1 MNPRIAAALL
11 ALCVTA
17 SAGESAAPAP
27 ILTESLQWAGPP
39 GNPAVEGAWVLG
51 AEDSPGLYALRVR
64 MQSGG
69 RIPPHV
75 HPDTRYTTVLS
86 GTLYVGFGWAEDDAG
101 LVAVPAG
108 AVYVAPA
115 DQPHYLWARDGE
127 VVYQEGGVGPTGMT
141 FAPPP
146 PAPAPATAPAP
157 TAEPEVNPEH
167 KPQERS
173 WRTP

>member
-1 MNPRIAAALL
+1 MNSRIAAAVLL
-11 ALCVTA
+11 ALGATA
-17 SAGESAAPAP
+17 SAGEPPAP
-27 ILTESLQWAGPP
+27 ILPGSLQWAGPP
-39 GNPAVEGAWVLG
+39 GNPAVEGAWVIG
-51 AEDSPGLYALRVR
+51 TEDSAGLYALRVR
-64 MQSGG
+64 MQEGG

-101 LVAVPAG
+101 MVAVPAG

-115 DQPHYLWARDGE
+115 NQPHYLSARDGE

-141 FAPPP
+141 FAS
-146 PAPAPATAPAP
+146 PAPAPAPAP
-157 TAEPEVNPEH
+157 TAEPEADA
-167 KPQERS
+167 EREPDVRT

>member
-1 MNPRIAAALL
+1 MSPRIAAAILL
-11 ALCVTA
+11 ALGVTA
-17 SAGESAAPAP
+17 SAGEPPAPAP
-27 ILTESLQWAGPP
+27 ILPGSLQWAGPP
-39 GNPAVEGAWVLG
+39 GNPAVEAAWVIG
-51 AEDSPGLYALRVR
+51 AEDRPGLYALRVR
-64 MQSGG
+64 MQAGG

-101 LVAVPAG
+101 MVAVPAG

-115 DQPHYLWARDGE
+115 NQPHYLSARDGE

-141 FAPPP
+141 FAS
-146 PAPAPATAPAP
+146 PAPAPAPAP
-157 TAEPEVNPEH
+157 TAEPEADA
-167 KPQERS
+167 EREPDVRT